1 MLGFWVLLTGQE
13 KILSNRKLEGS
24 TDTPGSV
31 PFGDGH
37 LSSNSV
43 TTVIKRSTR
52 GLERAALKRP
62 LSDLAPSEV
71 YLAVSVT

>member
-1 MLGFWVLLTGQE
+1 M
-13 KILSNRKLEGS
+13 EGS
-24 TDTPGSV
+24 ADTPGSV

-52 GLERAALKRP
+52 RLERAALKR
-62 LSDLAPSEV
+62 LLYDLAPSEV
-71 YLAVSVT
+71 YLATLVT